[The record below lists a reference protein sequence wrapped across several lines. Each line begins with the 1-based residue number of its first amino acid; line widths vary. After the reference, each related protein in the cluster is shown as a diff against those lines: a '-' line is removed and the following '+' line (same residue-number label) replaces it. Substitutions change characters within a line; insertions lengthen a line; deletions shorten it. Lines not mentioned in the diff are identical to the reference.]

1 MFDGPSDGLE
11 RANLQAIVDH
21 EFGHLVGLDH
31 VTDPGELM
39 AEVNLGR
46 TSYGPGDL
54 EGLARLGA
62 IPCG

>member
-1 MFDGPSDGLE
+1 MFGGPSQGQE

-31 VTDPGELM
+31 VDDPGELM
-39 AEVNLGR
+39 AEVNIGR